1 MPKRKATNNGENPN
15 KIRKTTVDAILEC
28 PTQDKT
34 RALADEIRGMYFN
47 LKKQPNDA
55 RQTLLVNMIRKL
67 QSSTRDERQKMTW
80 FLMRWEEDAYGGSKP
95 LSELDQEGNQNP
107 EWVDCNAVF
116 ETLSAEQKANLGIYS
131 DGSLDLSNST
141 VFTLIGMLNQRGGK
155 RRTRK
160 RTRGKTHKRFLS
172 GTRRGF

>member
-1 MPKRKATNNGENPN
+1 
-15 KIRKTTVDAILEC
+15 
-28 PTQDKT
+28 
-34 RALADEIRGMYFN
+34 MYFN

-95 LSELDQEGNQNP
+95 LSEWDQEGNQNP

-116 ETLSAEQKANLGIYS
+116 EILSAEQKANLGIYS
-131 DGSLDLSNST
+131 DGSLDLGNST

-160 RTRGKTHKRFLS
+160 RKSRGKTHKRILS
-172 GTRRGF
+172 GTRRG